1 MAIGFRV
8 MRTHLLGPIQS
19 QLLRGRYVHVK
30 HKRRCTTLSFH
41 SSPMFASRL
50 AADEAG
56 PTSRDVGNFAK
67 IRADDEIVKLAYSV
81 VSYCTKD

>member
-1 MAIGFRV
+1 
-8 MRTHLLGPIQS
+8 
-19 QLLRGRYVHVK
+19 
-30 HKRRCTTLSFH
+30 
-41 SSPMFASRL
+41 MFASRL

-56 PTSRDVGNFAK
+56 PTSRDVGNLAK